1 LFCCI
6 LGSLLFLI
14 CIEFVYL
21 YFPVLFCLSVSVKRL
36 AVKTASEMT
45 YIVSSG
51 ALNSTPTNQP
61 RSAAGGRAVGRS
73 TRRRS
78 VGRSVGT
85 QLRREAR
92 GSFICRRSS
101 ASKTFLLPPSISGPA
116 PAATDTDCPGDT
128 GAHRHTAVPRFRL
141 PVGMTRSSV
150 VKRGAD
156 GG

>member
-78 VGRSVGT
+78 VGRSVRT
-85 QLRREAR
+85 QLRCAAR
-92 GSFICRRSS
+92 RSFICRRSS
-101 ASKTFLLPPSISGPA
+101 ASKTFLLSPSTRPPPIQTVQ
-116 PAATDTDCPGDT
+116 ATLALD
-128 GAHRHTAVPRFRL
+128 RHTAVPRFRL

>member
-1 LFCCI
+1 MFCCI

-61 RSAAGGRAVGRS
+61 RSAAGGWAVGRS

-78 VGRSVGT
+78 VGRSGRSCVV
-85 QLRREAR
+85 RCAVRSFVAAR
-92 GSFICRRSS
+92 PPQRPSS
-101 ASKTFLLPPSISGPA
+101 SHPASLARPRPPPIQTVR
-116 PAATDTDCPGDT
+116 ATLALD
-128 GAHRHTAVPRFRL
+128 RHTAVPRFRL

>member
-1 LFCCI
+1 MFCCI

-51 ALNSTPTNQP
+51 ALNSIPTNQP

-78 VGRSVGT
+78 VGRDAAASCG
-85 QLRREAR
+85 AR
-92 GSFICRRSS
+92 FVHLSPLVRL
-101 ASKTFLLPPSISGPA
+101 KDLPPPTQHLWPGSGRHRYRLS
-116 PAATDTDCPGDT
+116 GRHWRST
-128 GAHRHTAVPRFRL
+128 GTPRSRA
-141 PVGMTRSSV
+141 SV
-150 VKRGAD
+150 SQSG
-156 GG
+156 